1 MTKFHNSINDFL
13 AMCEVQR
20 SLSTNSVRGYKQDL
34 AAFYDFWIARSSPD
48 KLTPSLIL
56 DYLQYLREV
65 KEYQPATVRRRIVT
79 LRKFCGWRTEGGE
92 AQSPFSGLTLD
103 LKLPKRLPRPV
114 DRPTISRILRAHS
127 ISSDLESEAQ
137 TTQWSNRHVTH
148 LVIRILVST
157 GLRIGEATHL
167 RLRDVST
174 GATCLRVKG
183 KGDRERSVYISN
195 CHLIQDFQRYL
206 HFRTSVHTNC
216 PYVFLNAQENRL
228 TEAAFRKRLK
238 TMAKRLD
245 INENITPHRFRHS
258 AATLLIEEGV
268 DMRMVQRLLGHA
280 SIATTEIY
288 TQVSDVSLIAA
299 MERADV
305 LSKVS

>member
-1 MTKFHNSINDFL
+1 MFQNSINEFL
-13 AMCEVQR
+13 DVCRIQR
-20 SLSTNSVRGYKQDL
+20 SLSANSIKGYKQDL
-34 AAFYDFWIARSSPD
+34 SIFYNFWIARSSPD
-48 KLTPSLIL
+48 ELTPSLVL
-56 DYLQYLREV
+56 DYLQHLRDVKDYL
-65 KEYQPATVRRRIVT
+65 PATVRRRIVT
-79 LRKFCGWRTEGGE
+79 LRKFCSWRAKLYGTLN
-92 AQSPFSGLTLD
+92 PFTDLSLD

-114 DRPTISRILRAHS
+114 DRPTIARILRAHNGCVEEKA
-127 ISSDLESEAQ
+127 IAPV
-137 TTQWSNRHVTH
+137 TQWSNHHITH
-148 LVIRILVST
+148 LVIRILIST
-157 GLRIGEATHL
+157 GLRIGEAMHL
-167 RLRDVST
+167 GLEDVSA

-195 CHLIQDFQRYL
+195 DHLIQDFQRYIC
-206 HFRTSVHTNC
+206 FRASRQVDC
-216 PYVFLNAQENRL
+216 PYVFLNAHENRL
-228 TEAAFRKRLK
+228 TEAAFRKRLN

-288 TQVSDVSLIAA
+288 TQVSDMTLISA
-299 MERADV
+299 MARADV